1 MSTTETERE
10 PITEPPTM
18 VMPAAEYE
26 TCEHCAAPVEANQRY
41 CVVCGTRRKHVYD
54 PAARFLAEA
63 TGHRRSAGA
72 SRTRQSSPPHR
83 TAGLGLVLA
92 LAAIPI
98 AVAIGVLIGRP
109 GSDVNS
115 KLLAALRAERP
126 PVVNVNGG
134 GAASGTTAAATTAA
148 ATTNSA
154 AHLTSTFGLQRGYA
168 IELQTLPG
176 SGTTAATV
184 ASAEGKARAH
194 GAKTVGLITPTE
206 FKVTPAPPAGD
217 YVIYSG
223 QYSSAA
229 AATAALAKL
238 KQAFPSAKVI
248 AVRSAT
254 VAPAP
259 APVLSSTQY
268 GSAHQVS
275 GFKPNTSQLNQGGQ
289 IVNQES
295 KETNGNY
302 TKSQQGLPDAIS
314 VP

>member
-1 MSTTETERE
+1 MSTTETEVTQE
-10 PITEPPTM
+10 LSAPPQ
-18 VMPAAEYE
+18 PADQYE
-26 TCEHCAAPVEANQRY
+26 SCEHCSAPVEATQRY

-72 SRTRQSSPPHR
+72 TRARQSSSPR
-83 TAGLGLVLA
+83 RSAGLGLALA
-92 LAAIPI
+92 LAAIPL
-98 AVAIGVLIGRP
+98 AVALGVLIARP
-109 GSDVNS
+109 GNNVNN
-115 KLLAALRAERP
+115 KLLAALRAEKP
-126 PVVNVNGG
+126 TVVNVTGG
-134 GAASGTTAAATTAA
+134 GSAGGATAVATTTAAATSTMAA
-148 ATTNSA
+148 R
-154 AHLTSTFGLQRGYA
+154 LTSAFGLQQGYA
-168 IELQTLPG
+168 VELETLPG
-176 SGTTAATV
+176 SGTTQATV
-184 ASAEGKARAH
+184 AAAEGKARAH
-194 GAKTVGLITPTE
+194 GATAVGLISQSD

-223 QYSSAA
+223 QYNSSA

-238 KQAFPSAKVI
+238 KHAFPSAKVI
-248 AVRSAT
+248 AVRSAS
-254 VAPAP
+254 AAASP

-268 GSAHQVS
+268 GSAHAVT
-275 GFKPNTSQLNQGGQ
+275 GYKPTSSQLSQGAQ